1 MLKKRHVYAPILPT
15 QQNDN
20 DNEGEGHLTQKQKQK
35 SASNT
40 TTCFRS
46 LRFFRHGHAIHI
58 VIIGT
63 LIITLGIFFCQ
74 TTPIDQ
80 LLVRSVQGSIET
92 VYNTLFHDKTSY
104 GPPANLK
111 SEFLSTYEEML
122 TSDKGVTIKDLNKKF
137 VPLLL
142 DNGKLLCRRRHKHK
156 LSWFRARK
164 FIQMIRMGLIQ
175 QKPNSPFSSNST
187 SNIEGGLPILL
198 TEGDDLYCN
207 VVTKQDHIPFP
218 RLSWSIVAPKHGN
231 WCQSIGIPSYSTWL
245 FYHRNFQQQ
254 SDWVSKFQQN
264 DKQYPWS
271 NKSNNA
277 VWRGSTTYDGYQ
289 YNQLPLN
296 ETPRGQLVKK
306 SMEHPELIDAGFT
319 RLIQKFENDKKAERE
334 TSVSKG
340 MSMSDMMKY
349 KAIID
354 IDGNNWSS
362 RFGPLLCMNSVVI
375 KIDPDFIE
383 YFYKDLQPM
392 VHYIPATLQNLTQ
405 AVEYAIDKD
414 NERQVQSM
422 IKAANT
428 WCQDTLIEPSFVEDA
443 MTQLVE
449 YQKALEDMDESWRE
463 EWESVKKRFTETL
476 DDFVDC
482 DDRNVVS
489 YISDFFFHIYTKL

>member
-1 MLKKRHVYAPILPT
+1 
-15 QQNDN
+15 
-20 DNEGEGHLTQKQKQK
+20 
-35 SASNT
+35 
-40 TTCFRS
+40 
-46 LRFFRHGHAIHI
+46 
-58 VIIGT
+58 
-63 LIITLGIFFCQ
+63 
-74 TTPIDQ
+74 
-80 LLVRSVQGSIET
+80 
-92 VYNTLFHDKTSY
+92 
-104 GPPANLK
+104 
-111 SEFLSTYEEML
+111 ML
-122 TSDKGVTIKDLNKKF
+122 TSDKGVTIKDAMDPNKRLF

-142 DNGKLLCRRRHKHK
+142 QNGKLLCRRRHKHK

-164 FIQMIRMGLIQ
+164 FIEMIRMGLMQ
-175 QKPNSPFSSNST
+175 QKSNFPFSISSTNST
-187 SNIEGGLPILL
+187 SSLEGGLPILL
-198 TEGDDLYCN
+198 SEGDDLHCN
-207 VVTKQDHIPFP
+207 VVTKQDHTPFP
-218 RLSWSIVAPKHGN
+218 RLSWSIVAPKHGT
-231 WCQSIGIPSYSTWL
+231 WCQSIGIPSYSNWH
-245 FYHRNFQQQ
+245 FYHRNFQKQ

-264 DKQYPWS
+264 DEQYPWS

-277 VWRGSTTYDGYQ
+277 VWRGSTTYDAPQ
-289 YNQLPLN
+289 YNQSSLN

-306 SMEHPELIDAGFT
+306 GMEHPALIDAGFT

-340 MSMSDMMKY
+340 KGMSMSDMMKY

-362 RFGPLLCMNSVVI
+362 RFGMLLCMNSVVI

-422 IKAANT
+422 IKAANA

-449 YQKALEDMDESWRE
+449 YQKALEDIDESWRE
-463 EWESVKKRFTETL
+463 EWKSVKKRFTETL

-489 YISDFFFHIYTKL
+489 YVSDFFFQ